1 MAISATW
8 MGTSSTLFAWLR
20 LEIQTAISARFQLAV
35 LEMTYKEYLLIAIR
49 VTTSIT
55 VPVGAAIAILIALL
69 NGTQMQGSLE
79 FEAMDGFIFLI
90 LLPVVSIVLCVLV
103 SPIARLLYLFLDRKK
118 RGRNS
123 SGHTDGKTGSEI
135 S

>member
-1 MAISATW
+1 

-20 LEIQTAISARFQLAV
+20 LEIQTGISARFQLAV

-123 SGHTDGKTGSEI
+123 ASHTDGKTGSEI

>member
-1 MAISATW
+1 MAIFAIW
-8 MGTSSTLFAWLR
+8 MATSSTLFAWLR
-20 LEIQTAISARFQLAV
+20 LEIQAGIRARFQLSA
-35 LEMTYKEYLLIAIR
+35 LEMTFKEYLLVAIK

-79 FEAMDGFIFLI
+79 FEAMDGIAFLI
-90 LLPVVSIVLCVLV
+90 LLPAVSIVLCVLV

-118 RGRNS
+118 RGRGGS
-123 SGHTDGKTGSEI
+123 SHTDGKT
-135 S
+135 

>member
-1 MAISATW
+1 
-8 MGTSSTLFAWLR
+8 
-20 LEIQTAISARFQLAV
+20 
-35 LEMTYKEYLLIAIR
+35 MTYKEYLLIAIR

-69 NGTQMQGSLE
+69 NGTQIQGSLE

-90 LLPVVSIVLCVLV
+90 LLPAVSIVLCVLV

-118 RGRNS
+118 RDRNS
-123 SGHTDGKTGSEI
+123 SSHTDGKTGSEI

>member
-1 MAISATW
+1 
-8 MGTSSTLFAWLR
+8 MGTNSTLFAWLR
-20 LEIQTAISARFQLAV
+20 LEIQTEIGARFQLAV

-69 NGTQMQGSLE
+69 NGTQIQGSLE

-90 LLPVVSIVLCVLV
+90 LLPAVSIVLCVLV

-118 RGRNS
+118 RDRNS
-123 SGHTDGKTGSEI
+123 SSHTDGKTGSEI

>member
-1 MAISATW
+1 
-8 MGTSSTLFAWLR
+8 
-20 LEIQTAISARFQLAV
+20 
-35 LEMTYKEYLLIAIR
+35 MTYKEYLLIAIR

-123 SGHTDGKTGSEI
+123 ASHTDGKTGSEI

>member
-1 MAISATW
+1 MAIFAIW
-8 MGTSSTLFAWLR
+8 MATSSTLFAWLR
-20 LEIQTAISARFQLAV
+20 LEIPTGISARFQLPV
-35 LEMTYKEYLLIAIR
+35 LEMTFKEYLLVAIK

-79 FEAMDGFIFLI
+79 FEAMDGFAFLI
-90 LLPVVSIVLCVLV
+90 LLPAVSIVLCVLV

-118 RGRNS
+118 RGRGGS
-123 SGHTDGKTGSEI
+123 SHTDGKT
-135 S
+135 